1 VPTYSGTL
9 EHYCLTGEPLVPRA
23 PEVPLTRTAFAAAHV
38 ISDPLAE
45 REPVGH
51 APAVDWEATLA
62 SATGSGTRGL
72 VWRRRWTPRSAAWAS
87 TGPRRWS

>member
-1 VPTYSGTL
+1 MPERWRTTR
-9 EHYCLTGEPLVPRA
+9 LTGEPLVPRA

-45 REPVGH
+45 RNPWDTR
-51 APAVDWEATLA
+51 PAVDWDATLA
-62 SATGSGTRGL
+62 FRHGL
-72 VWRRRWTPRSAAWAS
+72 WDQGLGWPRRWTPRSAAWAW